1 MYLVLILFCIHFKCC
16 IVLLY
21 LLHRSLRIAKRVE
34 VFQLLHFFDILWI
47 TEVRS
52 IHFAFSCLLS
62 TTTTLIFYNLFSI
75 LNFLIHMKQ
84 YISYL
89 SFRCIIFSLPRFCLH
104 FRHIRSH
111 SRCRSR
117 KIILMLSKF
126 QIFSIFKF
134 QLLSILTQ
142 KWCSYYTNDQ
152 QIGKVHFICIYHLYS
167 IYLIW

>member
-1 MYLVLILFCIHFKCC
+1 MNNRRL
-16 IVLLY
+16 
-21 LLHRSLRIAKRVE
+21 
-34 VFQLLHFFDILWI
+34 
-47 TEVRS
+47 RS

-89 SFRCIIFSLPRFCLH
+89 SFRCIIFSPSQILH

-111 SRCRSR
+111 RTRCRSR

-142 KWCSYYTNDQ
+142 KCCSYYTRSRKS
-152 QIGKVHFICIYHLYS
+152 ISFVFIIY
-167 IYLIW
+167 IVFT

>member
-1 MYLVLILFCIHFKCC
+1 MLLLTIATSTFSMYLVLILFCIHFKCC

-142 KWCSYYTNDQ
+142 K
-152 QIGKVHFICIYHLYS
+152 
-167 IYLIW
+167 

>member
-1 MYLVLILFCIHFKCC
+1 MQPFWGISLQKSITLGHRCWLFFESRRAWKNQYHWFYASI
-16 IVLLY
+16 
-21 LLHRSLRIAKRVE
+21 SAKRVQL
-34 VFQLLHFFDILWI
+34 FQLLHFFDILWI

-111 SRCRSR
+111 TRCRSR

-142 KWCSYYTNDQ
+142 KWCS
-152 QIGKVHFICIYHLYS
+152 
-167 IYLIW
+167 

>member
-1 MYLVLILFCIHFKCC
+1 MALIKWFAHAEKQNKKHSIYLFKNSKVQH
-16 IVLLY
+16 IKTQSVVFLY
-21 LLHRSLRIAKRVE
+21 LLQQSLCIAKRVRL
-34 VFQLLHFFDILWI
+34 FQLLHFFDILWI

-142 KWCSYYTNDQ
+142 K
-152 QIGKVHFICIYHLYS
+152 
-167 IYLIW
+167 